1 MTNKTSDIISA
12 RAPVCVLCPFVR
24 FFTGFLSSRLLLG
37 LLSGEFRQAFDCLQ
51 EKRQAVSAEI
61 QTNLDMFW
69 EAI

>member
-1 MTNKTSDIISA
+1 MSS
-12 RAPVCVLCPFVR
+12 R

-37 LLSGEFRQAFDCLQ
+37 LLSGEFIQAFDCLQ

-61 QTNLDMFW
+61 QTKLDMFW

>member
-1 MTNKTSDIISA
+1 MTNKIP
-12 RAPVCVLCPFVR
+12 RERLFVSSR

-37 LLSGEFRQAFDCLQ
+37 LLSGEFIQAFDCLQ

-61 QTNLDMFW
+61 QTKLDMFW